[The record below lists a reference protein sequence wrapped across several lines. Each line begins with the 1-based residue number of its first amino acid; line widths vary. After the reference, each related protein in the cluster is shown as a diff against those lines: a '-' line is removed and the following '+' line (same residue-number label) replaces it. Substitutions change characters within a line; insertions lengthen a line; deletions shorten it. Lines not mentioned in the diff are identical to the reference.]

1 MGKFDDYINVT
12 APLHSATVKGK
23 LGNAN
28 EIFLEG
34 DTQNI
39 ENEIKEINSRHEELN
54 EKHDNLSSKHES
66 LSRTVQ
72 GIAATS
78 GASTATNVTYN
89 NDSSGLNAE
98 NAQDAIDELQSSKID
113 KTSILQE
120 SGDAE
125 DKVMSQKV
133 VSNKLSDLTSN
144 DFVSSL
150 AKDGEALKYI
160 EKVVD
165 KILLESGISN
175 GNTVIC
181 SYDLTNLTGKIIK
194 INASSNN
201 MSSYGYII
209 TSITSSNIVQ
219 DSSSIYNNIVK
230 SDSIHTSP
238 FNNEESNI
246 LVTSSMKT
254 LLLSG
259 NIPPVV
265 KVFNSADLISYHNDK
280 LPSASN
286 VDDVL
291 NTMQDVIET
300 KQEKLDIQS
309 APSTDTDSITLSP
322 SIMECLK
329 DFVGNCK
336 IEELSSTSRLSQ
348 KKLNDKG
355 IEPGNSFVLAYDIR
369 NIRGKIVTVNSI
381 ALNAN
386 SYGWI
391 VVSSNNIEN
400 IASEEI
406 ILHGKLYTTAQHVY
420 NEATL
425 VVPNDATFLLLSK
438 GHDNNDFAKVYMTD
452 FANNS
457 EVLGNKSEIK
467 QLRKEIDGD
476 KITEHVIKTDSN
488 NYAEAILGVNFSYLN
503 SGFYCSLSNEATISK
518 VSLRKRNEDGS
529 SSQLYE
535 YVPEIE
541 EDGRY
546 HIYNFGDKKEV
557 NIFQIRC
564 SSACNV
570 TIHNPI
576 VSYIGYRIKHNE
588 ERLDNIEKKFMY
600 DGLRLRIN
608 IDTPSWHYILEKN
621 AYYRNCVFTGYM
633 VEILDGVTLDNCDF
647 VNCTLSCIERY
658 TKNVVIK
665 NCNFIGQNSKINGSF
680 INNWHVLN
688 NNFLI
693 SDSRYPDAEARHSGE
708 GNRNFITKAMSD
720 CRLIGNRM
728 ESGRTGIIVIPSA
741 QSNIFND
748 SNYFMVEN
756 ISTINNVIADNVIKG
771 IGEEHIS
778 FDGALEYDKATIDN
792 IEGIVFES
800 VNTGEMVDNHEGEEQ
815 TKIVA
820 KLTMALTTN
829 YLNARPWQDGKHIKN
844 SPLLLK
850 GCYVVNTE
858 NSMYYPIVAMSLD
871 GTIKTD
877 EDDKLNYSVEG
888 KYKLTIQI
896 PTIYNYKRELTEDA
910 KATIKQKLLEEWK
923 TGNIVHVGGIQSRNV
938 ISNNIIDGIGT
949 DYVTDGDDMG
959 GIVLYGVCL
968 SNVIS
973 NNHLHQKRIW
983 FQEWDRP
990 VGDEEKISKTK
1001 IQSFNVVNGNTLV
1014 DTGIGFVSFYNND
1027 VKKINIGNVI
1037 SNNVVIG
1044 THQIAGI
1051 AVTREKDIKLIGN
1064 TANWYML
1071 GKNDGVTL
1079 VGNTFNGNNKEFGY
1093 FNENTNVRSDATDTI
1108 VESYNKSTQTI

>member
-1 MGKFDDYINVT
+1 MGKFDNYINVT
-12 APLHSATVKGK
+12 APLHSATIKGK

-34 DTQNI
+34 DTKNI
-39 ENEIKEINSRHEELN
+39 ENEITEINSRHENLN
-54 EKHDNLSSKHES
+54 KKHDTLSSKHES

-72 GIAATS
+72 GIAATG
-78 GASTATNVTYN
+78 GANTATNVTYN
-89 NDSSGLNAE
+89 NDTSGLNAE
-98 NAQDAIDELQSSKID
+98 NVQDAIDELQGSKFD

-120 SGDAE
+120 SGNAE
-125 DKVMSQKV
+125 DKVMSQKA
-133 VSNKLSDLTSN
+133 VSDKLSDLTSN

-150 AKDGEALKYI
+150 AKDGDTLEYI
-160 EKVVD
+160 EKVPN
-165 KILLESGISN
+165 KRLSESGISDGDTN
-175 GNTVIC
+175 IC
-181 SYDLTNLTGKIIK
+181 SYDLTNLEGKIIK
-194 INASSNN
+194 INVSSFNRLT
-201 MSSYGYII
+201 YGYII

-219 DSSSIYNNIVK
+219 DSSSIYSNIVK
-230 SDSIHTSP
+230 SDSIHTST
-238 FNNEESNI
+238 FINEESNI
-246 LVTSSMKT
+246 LVTPSMKT
-254 LLLSG
+254 LLLGG

-265 KVFNSADLISYHNDK
+265 KVFNSSDLISYHNDK
-280 LPSASN
+280 LPGAGN
-286 VDDVL
+286 VDDAL
-291 NTMQDVIET
+291 NAMQDVIET
-300 KQEKLDIQS
+300 KQDKLDIQS
-309 APSTDTDSITLSP
+309 APSTDTDTIALSS

-336 IEELSSTSRLSQ
+336 IEELSSTSQLSS

-355 IEPGNSFVLAYDIR
+355 IEKGNSFVIAYDIR

-381 ALNAN
+381 ALNAK

-400 IASEEI
+400 IAPEEI
-406 ILHGKLYTTAQHVY
+406 ILHGKLYPTAQNTY
-420 NEATL
+420 NESTL
-425 VVPNDATFLLLSK
+425 IIPNDATFLLLSK
-438 GHDNNDFAKVYMTD
+438 GNDDNNFAKVYMTD
-452 FANNS
+452 FANN
-457 EVLGNKSEIK
+457 SEIK

-488 NYAEAILGVNFSYLN
+488 NYAEAILGVNFSSLN

-529 SSQLYE
+529 SSQLYS

-570 TIHNPI
+570 TIYNPI
-576 VSYIGYRIKHNE
+576 ISYIGYKIKRNE
-588 ERLDNIEKKFMY
+588 EKLDNIEKKFIH

-608 IDTPSWHYILEKN
+608 IDTPSWSYILEKN
-621 AYYRNCVFTGYM
+621 AYYRNCVFTGNM
-633 VEILDGVTLDNCDF
+633 VEMTDGVTLDNCDF
-647 VNCTLSCIERY
+647 VNCILSCNKQY

-665 NCNFIGQNSKINGSF
+665 HCNFIGYNSRISAGF
-680 INNWHVLN
+680 INNWHVLY
-688 NNFLI
+688 NNFII
-693 SDSRYPDAEARHSGE
+693 SDSRYPDAEARHSGN
-708 GNRNFITKAMSD
+708 GNRNFSAKGMSD
-720 CRLIGNRM
+720 CRLIGNKT
-728 ESGRTGIIVIPSA
+728 ESGRTGILVIPSS
-741 QSNIFND
+741 QTNIFND
-748 SNYFMVEN
+748 SKYFMVEN

-820 KLTMALTTN
+820 KLTMSLTTN
-829 YLNARPWQDGKHIKN
+829 YLNVNPWQDGKHIKN

-858 NSMYYPIVAMSLD
+858 NSMCYPIVAMSLE

-896 PTIYNYKRELTEDA
+896 PTIYNYKRELTEDS
-910 KATIKQKLLEEWK
+910 KATIKKKLLEEWK

-949 DYVTDGDDMG
+949 DYVIDTDDMG

-983 FQEWDRP
+983 FQEWDTP
-990 VGDEEKISKTK
+990 VGGGKKISKTK
-1001 IQSFNVVNGNTLV
+1001 IQSFNVVTGNTLV
-1014 DTGIGFVSFYNND
+1014 DTGIGFVSFYTND

-1044 THQIAGI
+1044 THQVAGI

-1064 TANWYML
+1064 TANWYIL

-1093 FNENTNVRSDATDTI
+1093 FKENTNVRSDATDTI
-1108 VESYNKSTQTI
+1108 VESYNKST